1 MAIFTAAGALTG
13 LGTLLATAVPAIS
26 GIAGGVLSAKEKG
39 DARKQEK
46 EMETIHTTEPGFNDF
61 GEELADENKFGLIG
75 PRVDF
80 SNIKKRKPFG
90 MMRT

>member
-1 MAIFTAAGALTG
+1 MPLFTTAGALTG
-13 LGTLLATAVPAIS
+13 IGTLLATAIPAVG

-46 EMETIHTTEPGFNDF
+46 EMATIHTTEPGFNDF
-61 GEELADENKFGLIG
+61 GEELADENRFGLSG